1 MYPDS
6 ASDIIL
12 LICPLQDI
20 SASEHRHRGGCL
32 IDTEPAVLIGT
43 ILMSCTVKLCWGFLI
58 QNLDAGIHWKS

>member
-20 SASEHRHRGGCL
+20 SASEQRHGGGCL

-43 ILMSCTVKLCWGFLI
+43 KLMSWGVKLFFIII
-58 QNLDAGIHWKS
+58 QNLAAGIHWKC